1 MIDRH
6 VRIFNARKT
15 PLAQPHLEPGYVPTD
30 WLTSAT
36 RPRRIVLYSHDTQ
49 GLGHMRRN
57 LLLARALLR
66 LTPRPNI
73 LLIGGAREMGA
84 FAIPE
89 GIDCLTLP
97 ALHKESDGLYRPRS
111 LSISLRRMLDM
122 RASAI
127 KAAVA
132 SYDPDLLLT
141 DKVPLGAFGELRPT
155 LDWLRERKKARCVL
169 GLREILDEP
178 AVAHRE
184 WAVEGN
190 NAAVETYYDQVWI
203 YGDRRIADPVREYGF
218 SAAVAARLIYTGY
231 LNRGA
236 FLEDDPQAEAV
247 LCAKIDLPEDARM
260 ALCCVGGGQDGF
272 ALARSFARAA
282 LPEGMVGVIL
292 TGPLMAASEQ
302 AALQQMLT
310 DRPWLRLVTFL
321 EEPTPLMRRADAVI
335 AMAGYNTVCEILTL
349 ARRALLVPRVVP
361 RREQLI
367 RAQRLRD
374 LGLVDMLHPRRLSA
388 AALATWLARTP
399 DPEQKPRLQLDM
411 GALDRVAELVQ
422 TLAFRQFDIKES
434 PCAD

>member
-1 MIDRH
+1 
-6 VRIFNARKT
+6 
-15 PLAQPHLEPGYVPTD
+15 
-30 WLTSAT
+30 
-36 RPRRIVLYSHDTQ
+36 
-49 GLGHMRRN
+49 MRRN

-66 LTPRPNI
+66 LTPCPNI

-97 ALHKESDGLYRPRS
+97 ALHKEADGLYRPRS
-111 LSISLRRMLDM
+111 LSISLRRMLEM
-122 RASAI
+122 RASSI

-155 LDWLRERKKARCVL
+155 LDWLRARKKARCVL

-178 AVAHRE
+178 AVARRE
-184 WAVEGN
+184 WAAEGN

-218 SAAVAARLIYTGY
+218 SAAVAARLIYAGY
-231 LNRGA
+231 LNRAA
-236 FLEDDPQAEAV
+236 FLDDDPQAEAA

-302 AALQQMLT
+302 AVLQRMVAE
-310 DRPWLRLVTFL
+310 RPWLRLVTFL

-374 LGLVDMLHPRRLSA
+374 LGLVDMLHPRRVSPASLTS
-388 AALATWLARTP
+388 WLARTP
-399 DPEQKPRLQLDM
+399 DPALQPRLQLDM
-411 GALDRVAELVQ
+411 GALDHVAELVQ
-422 TLAFRQFDIKES
+422 ALVFHQIDIKES